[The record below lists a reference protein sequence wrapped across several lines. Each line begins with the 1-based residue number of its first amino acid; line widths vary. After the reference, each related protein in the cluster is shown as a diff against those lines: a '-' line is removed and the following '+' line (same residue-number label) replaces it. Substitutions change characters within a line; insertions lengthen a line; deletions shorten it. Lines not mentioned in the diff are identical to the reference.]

1 MPLLDFAGKLVV
13 VTGASS
19 GLGREIALALALGE
33 RAHVVAAAR
42 RRDRLEA
49 LKSEIESRS
58 ASRVHVVMVDLAAPD
73 GPEALFSQATS
84 IGQVSAL
91 VNCAGVTFYGRTLE
105 ATAETNRRIICLNQ
119 LATMQA
125 TMLFLRYF
133 LEQRGGAIL
142 TITSVAGLVPAPYQN
157 VYAASKHAVQAFMEG
172 IAGEYRGRGV
182 TLCTFAA
189 ASMAT
194 EMIRNA
200 GLEQRPGARSP
211 VFLDP
216 ARTARAALASFKR
229 GRLVQVP
236 GFLYKCAVLLARITT
251 RKFGVWLSERIMR
264 SVVHP
269 AP

>member
-1 MPLLDFAGKLVV
+1 MPSLDFAGKLVV

-19 GLGREIALALALGE
+19 GLGREIALALALRE

-58 ASRVHVVMVDLAAPD
+58 DSRVHVVTVDLAAPD
-73 GPEALFSQATS
+73 GPEVLFSRATS

-105 ATAETNRRIICLNQ
+105 APAETNRRIIAVNQ

-133 LEQRGGAIL
+133 LERREGAIL
-142 TITSVAGLVPAPYQN
+142 AITSLAALVPAPYQN

-194 EMIRNA
+194 EMTRDA
-200 GLEQRPGARSP
+200 GLDRRPGASNA

-216 ARTARAALASFKR
+216 ARTARIALASFKK
-229 GRLVQVP
+229 GRLVLVP
-236 GFLYKCAVLLARITT
+236 GFLYKFAVFLARITS
-251 RKFGVWLSERIMR
+251 RRFGVWLSDRIMR